1 MTPLPAACCCGMRLA
16 VSLLME
22 TLKTLNTLNTDEQR
36 SLQAQKMEAVGRL
49 ACGIAHDFNDLLTM
63 ITGYSELLIT
73 NLSDTD
79 PNIQDVYEIRRAAL
93 SAARL
98 TKQLLAFGSPQRAHT
113 EVLDLNAIVTHT
125 AGILRSSLGENVGVT
140 LALDSGIPRI
150 KADAGQLEQIMVNLA
165 INARDAMPNGG
176 HLTFTTI
183 PFAADRDAMGCAR
196 EYVRLTVA
204 DTGCGIPAENRSK
217 VFDPFFTTK
226 GAEGAGLGLA
236 MVYGIVRQN
245 GGRIDLDSTVG
256 VGTTF
261 SVDLPATSDL
271 SPVAA
276 LKASPPRFVD
286 GYASVLIVEDDPGV
300 RQIIEIVL
308 RRAGH
313 DVAAVDGPREALAF
327 LKGNP
332 NINLVLTDIV
342 MPGMDGYEL
351 AAEIKKIAP
360 AARIVFMSGYAHD
373 AGRQPVDDNFLAK
386 PFTAESLTHVVR
398 HAMAR
403 A

>member
-1 MTPLPAACCCGMRLA
+1 MN
-16 VSLLME
+16 
-22 TLKTLNTLNTDEQR
+22 TLNTLNALNSSKTVNTDEQR
-36 SLQAQKMEAVGRL
+36 SVQAQKMEAVGRL
-49 ACGIAHDFNDLLTM
+49 ACGIAHDFNNLLTA

-73 NLSDTD
+73 NLSGTD

-98 TKQLLAFGSPQRAHT
+98 TRQLLAFGSPQRAHT

-125 AGILRSSLGENVGVT
+125 AGILRPTLGENVGVT
-140 LALDSGIPRI
+140 LSLDPGIPRI
-150 KADAGQLEQIMVNLA
+150 KADAGQLEQIVVNLA

-176 HLTFTTI
+176 HLTFTTS
-183 PFAADRDAMGCAR
+183 PYVADRDAMGCAR

-204 DTGCGIPAENRSK
+204 DTGCGIPADTRSK

-226 GAEGAGLGLA
+226 GAAGTGLGLA
-236 MVYGIVRQN
+236 MVYGIVTQN

-261 SVDLPATSDL
+261 SIDLPATSD
-271 SPVAA
+271 SAPVAA
-276 LKASPPRFVD
+276 VKASPPRFVD

-300 RQIIEIVL
+300 RQIVEIVL

-313 DVAAVDGPREALAF
+313 DVVAVEGPQEALAF
-327 LKGNP
+327 LTGRP
-332 NINLVLTDIV
+332 NINLVLTDVV
-342 MPGMDGYEL
+342 MPEMSGYEL

-403 A
+403 AL